1 MLNEYVNVLD
11 NELYSNSVSKMNYNT
26 TATENEYTIIDTAVS
41 KKMPEN
47 YVDME
52 KLQYNDYI
60 SIINNKNNEYNIRQ

>member
-26 TATENEYTIIDTAVS
+26 TATENVYTVIDTAVS

-52 KLQYNDYI
+52 KLQYNDYL
-60 SIINNKNNEYNIRQ
+60 SFINNNEHNTNN